1 VERGSERR
9 IKNNYIMRKF
19 VICTFHQ
26 ILYCYDEK
34 IRIVIMDRTCRM
46 RTLSESGNL
55 EGRYHWDI

>member
-1 VERGSERR
+1 
-9 IKNNYIMRKF
+9 MRKF